1 MAPCRYFCVLWGAG
15 ANSMLSGI
23 DESDKSDKSDE
34 SDKSDGV
41 AGWVAPWPES
51 GEGWEGWGR
60 ERACLGSC
68 VGVDGAVRSWVSVG
82 ETVRVWLWVWSG
94 CGWGQEWQGLPQIK
108 IPRDGAGHFIWV
120 MVVADLF
127 SGSFGLSGGSLFGR
141 SFSGSF
147 GSLFS
152 GLGGCDFGF
161 LLGYCLGLGGILGLL
176 FLETCLGSELAF
188 VGHSGFL
195 SVDSLLFLG
204 FPGVETTLCL
214 SLVEGAFLHAALEVF
229 HQHHA
234 LLREDRAYGVGGLC
248 TNVNPIQS
256 PFEIECDCSRISV
269 RIIGTYPFNKLT
281 ISWCP
286 AIGDNNWIERIVFTT
301 MTL

>member
-1 MAPCRYFCVLWGAG
+1 MGR
-15 ANSMLSGI
+15 GI
-23 DESDKSDKSDE
+23 
-34 SDKSDGV
+34 
-41 AGWVAPWPES
+41 
-51 GEGWEGWGR
+51 
-60 ERACLGSC
+60 
-68 VGVDGAVRSWVSVG
+68 
-82 ETVRVWLWVWSG
+82 
-94 CGWGQEWQGLPQIK
+94 
-108 IPRDGAGHFIWV
+108 FIWV

-147 GSLFS
+147 GGLFS
-152 GLGGCDFGF
+152 SLGGGDFGF

-176 FLETCLGSELAF
+176 FLETCLGGELAF

-234 LLREDRAYGVGGLC
+234 LLREDRAHGVGGLC